1 MTCVLTDIE
10 GTTSSISFVKDV
22 LFPYAAAALPDF
34 LRQHAGDAE
43 IAPIVQTMQDDYALA
58 DLESVIAQCLT
69 WIKEDKKQTQ
79 LKALQGYI
87 WRAGYETSAY
97 QAHVY
102 PDAHECLSAWKQ
114 AGHELHVY
122 SSGSILAQELFFQY
136 TCFGDL
142 RPLFTQHFDTTSG
155 PKQEAASYQ
164 NICQQLG
171 HHANDV
177 LFLSD
182 IIAELDAAAESGL
195 RTTYVRRDAA
205 MPTTTQHQTVSQF
218 HEIQLEG

>member
-10 GTTSSISFVKDV
+10 GTTSSISFVKDG

-34 LRQHAGDAE
+34 LRQHAEDAA
-43 IAPIVQTMQDDYALA
+43 IAPIVQTLQADFALA
-58 DLESVIAQCLT
+58 DIEAVIAQCLT

-79 LKALQGYI
+79 LKALQGHI
-87 WRAGYETSAY
+87 WRAGYESGAY

-102 PDAHECLSAWKQ
+102 PDAHECLTAWKA
-114 AGHELHVY
+114 AGHQLHVY

-142 RPLFTQHFDTTSG
+142 RSLFTQHFDTTSG
-155 PKQEAASYQ
+155 PKQAATSYQ

-171 HHANDV
+171 LAPTDV
-177 LFLSD
+177 VFLSD
-182 IIAELDAAAESGL
+182 IIAELDAAAQSGL
-195 RTTYVRRDAA
+195 RTVYVRRDAT
-205 MPTTTQHQTVSQF
+205 MPESAEHQTVVQF
-218 HEIQLEG
+218 HDIHLEG